1 MRRIKSMMAA
11 AYGIVG
17 REVLGE
23 TVAPVD
29 LFEHALDDVL
39 CEAAP

>member
-1 MRRIKSMMAA
+1 MMAT

-17 REVLGE
+17 LEVLGE

-29 LFEHALDDVL
+29 LFEQALDNVL